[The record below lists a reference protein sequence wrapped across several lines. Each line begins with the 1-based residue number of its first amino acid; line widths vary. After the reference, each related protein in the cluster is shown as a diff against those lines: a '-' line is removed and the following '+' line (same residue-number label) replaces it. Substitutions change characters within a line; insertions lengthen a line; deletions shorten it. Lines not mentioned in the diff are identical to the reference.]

1 MLIIF
6 YFMLSVVVGRCK
18 DNLSVGTR
26 TVAVGED
33 VTLTCPR
40 STSEHRSSLY
50 WIRFIPGHWPEFL
63 GGTYSFDF
71 SDSIETAHIT
81 AKQET
86 KSFILHISK
95 VQHGDAGL
103 YYCLKVNWLNM
114 TFLTG
119 EFLRISGKESNIT
132 TIVQHPLPDR
142 VHPGSPVSLHCS
154 VLFNTQDKTCST
166 DHRVFW
172 FLAASDKSNP
182 SLIYAPA
189 NPGSECKN
197 NPEDHSGRKC
207 IYSFSKNVTASD
219 VGTYYCAVAS
229 CGMILFG
236 NGTKLDIEGPSM
248 SDLQKT
254 NAVFIV
260 LFAILT
266 ASVIIIFILTYILMK
281 KTCHCS
287 NDAKGAHDDQQIQ
300 QRGENSLVY
309 SAPILTKRKA
319 AKIERRNK
327 ETSEVVY
334 SGVN

>member
-6 YFMLSVVVGRCK
+6 YFMLSVVVGRKCKCNFLSTFSAHDFTLKKRHISDLICSVFCLLCCVFIGCK

-40 STSEHRSSLY
+40 STSEHRTSLY

-119 EFLRISGKESNIT
+119 EFLRISGKE
-132 TIVQHPLPDR
+132 
-142 VHPGSPVSLHCS
+142 
-154 VLFNTQDKTCST
+154 K
-166 DHRVFW
+166 
-172 FLAASDKSNP
+172 
-182 SLIYAPA
+182 
-189 NPGSECKN
+189 
-197 NPEDHSGRKC
+197 
-207 IYSFSKNVTASD
+207 
-219 VGTYYCAVAS
+219 
-229 CGMILFG
+229 
-236 NGTKLDIEGPSM
+236 
-248 SDLQKT
+248 
-254 NAVFIV
+254 
-260 LFAILT
+260 
-266 ASVIIIFILTYILMK
+266 
-281 KTCHCS
+281 
-287 NDAKGAHDDQQIQ
+287 
-300 QRGENSLVY
+300 
-309 SAPILTKRKA
+309 
-319 AKIERRNK
+319 
-327 ETSEVVY
+327 
-334 SGVN
+334 